1 VPGRPAEPL
10 DALPLKTDVLFVL
23 LAVAQQPLHG
33 YGILRDVEVRSSG
46 EVMLQTGALYRT
58 LRRMLEDDLIVECP
72 RPADVRS
79 DDERRRYYTVTG
91 HGRAVLDAE
100 VARLSR
106 LLRAARLSSAGKR
119 PRLT

>member
-1 VPGRPAEPL
+1 VPRRADPL

-23 LAVAQQPLHG
+23 FALAHQPLHG
-33 YGILRDVEVRSSG
+33 YGILRDVEIRSNG
-46 EVMLQTGALYRT
+46 DVMLQTGALYRT
-58 LRRMLEDDLIVECP
+58 LRRMLEDQLIVECP

-100 VARLSR
+100 VERMARLI
-106 LLRAARLSSAGKR
+106 RAARLTAAGKR